1 MSTPLQISA
10 NRRNSQKST
19 GPRSVEGKA
28 AVRFN
33 ALKTGIDAQSH
44 IIPGEDPDALAAL
57 NAEYHQRFQPANPD
71 ERALVDLLVS
81 AEWQLR
87 RFRTVEAHLWTAKI
101 QDAYKTDEDAP
112 LGNVFA
118 SSSNT
123 FVRLQRL
130 IDSAQRS
137 YLRTLKELRHAQELS
152 AQAPPDPDPPALSP
166 LPSVLLP
173 APDPLPNQSPR
184 PQIGFVPDTHPDPAA
199 GPVPLS
205 AAPSVT
211 PPPAPLANAPL
222 FFDLLS
228 APSMLNSR

>member
-1 MSTPLQISA
+1 MATPLQISA
-10 NRRNSQKST
+10 NRRNSQKS
-19 GPRSVEGKA
+19 GYPLGRPRSVEGKA

-44 IIPGEDPDALAAL
+44 IIPGEDPDALTTL

-81 AEWQLR
+81 TEWQLR

-101 QDAYKTDEDAP
+101 QDTYKLDEDAP
-112 LGNVFA
+112 LGTVFA

-166 LPSVLLP
+166 PPPALLA
-173 APDPLPNQSPR
+173 APDPPPNQSPR
-184 PQIGFVPDTHPDPAA
+184 PQIGFVPDNRPEPRPLVPNPPSPAPDPRPPMAT
-199 GPVPLS
+199 PV
-205 AAPSVT
+205 
-211 PPPAPLANAPL
+211 
-222 FFDLLS
+222 
-228 APSMLNSR
+228 